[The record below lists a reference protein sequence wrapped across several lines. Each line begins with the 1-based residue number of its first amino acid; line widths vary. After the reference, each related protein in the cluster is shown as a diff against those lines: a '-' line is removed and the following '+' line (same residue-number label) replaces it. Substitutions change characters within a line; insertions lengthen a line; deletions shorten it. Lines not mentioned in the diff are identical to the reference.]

1 MNGLNRITGA
11 RYINDREQ
19 AQRSTKAKLDLML
32 NNSFVFRSIKSRGM
46 GKSGAELLRVI
57 EELHRQPIEAL
68 TNKQLSY
75 IDDIYDKFSN
85 AYVKIR
91 EENG

>member
-1 MNGLNRITGA
+1 
-11 RYINDREQ
+11 
-19 AQRSTKAKLDLML
+19 
-32 NNSFVFRSIKSRGM
+32 
-46 GKSGAELLRVI
+46 VI